1 MTVRRPVRYVSS
13 LISCTV
19 NEESHYTTTLWPFSL
34 AKDEEDITTSMCG
47 YVNIKRVKASS
58 NITHR
63 SGLESLVTWFSGSGS
78 WLVMIIFRK

>member
-1 MTVRRPVRYVSS
+1 MTVPRPVRYVSS

-19 NEESHYTTTLWPFSL
+19 NEESHYTTTW
-34 AKDEEDITTSMCG
+34 KDEEVITTSMCG

-58 NITHR
+58 NITLK